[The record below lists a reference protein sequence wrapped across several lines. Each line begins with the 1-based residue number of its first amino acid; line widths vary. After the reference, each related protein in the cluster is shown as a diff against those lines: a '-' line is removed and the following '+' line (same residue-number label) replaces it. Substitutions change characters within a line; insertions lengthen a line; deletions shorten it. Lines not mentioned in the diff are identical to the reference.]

1 MEEQIEAQELEKYIE
16 TLVELLPPRQKEAFL
31 LSRKNGMTYK
41 EISKIMG
48 ISEKGVEQN
57 IYLALKFLRINLP
70 LILLFFTG

>member
-1 MEEQIEAQELEKYIE
+1 
-16 TLVELLPPRQKEAFL
+16 
-31 LSRKNGMTYK
+31 MTYK